1 MPDIARIIEP
11 PFTDVPGAIEEIR
24 AGRMVV
30 VVDDEDR
37 ENEGD
42 LTLAAE
48 YVTPEAINFM
58 ARYGRGLICL
68 TLTEDRADYLR
79 LFPMTQQ
86 NSSRFG
92 TAFTETIEAREGVTT
107 GISAADRAHTIRT
120 AISPTSTYSGPGAAG
135 AHLPTARPGGA
146 ECWCAPD
153 KQRLRVDLARM
164 AGLNPSGV
172 ICEIMRDDGEMAR
185 VPDLIPFCKEHGLLI
200 LTVAELIR
208 YRLRHERYIVR
219 AGESRIQ
226 TRYGEF
232 RMIAYE
238 SEVNGGESHI
248 ALVRGDLC
256 PNCPAFHDGPAGLAG
271 ANGTGRP
278 PCTHPVL
285 VRVHTRCTAGDVFS
299 ADCRC
304 REILD
309 ESMRMIAEEGCGA
322 ILYLHNTSRGFEI
335 YHTPNDP
342 SPFEPGGAA
351 ILPGIHDERAA
362 RLILHQELRAREG
375 SQDRSG
381 RILRAIG
388 LGGQI
393 LSDLG
398 IQRIRLLSNTPMH
411 ILLPWKVLGWRLW
424 SRFRSR
430 LRSAAAL
437 DQCRCSQVPYK
448 TKPLTKSFIFWRQHR
463 LLRGPVLF
471 FVSLSCK
478 APFGTA
484 HYLPQ
489 KCFVSAGGMYDI
501 RQSASE
507 RLPIGTRPLRRR
519 STESPAVASV
529 TVLAKSGDWNS

>member
-1 MPDIARIIEP
+1 MGMAAMPNSSRILEA
-11 PFTDVPGAIEEIR
+11 PFTDVPGALEEIR

-48 YVTPEAINFM
+48 HVTPEAINFM

-68 TLTEDRADYLR
+68 TLTEERADYLR
-79 LFPMTQQ
+79 LFPMTPQ

-120 AISPTSTYSGPGAAG
+120 AIDAESTYSD
-135 AHLPTARPGGA
+135 LARPGHVF
-146 ECWCAPD
+146 P
-153 KQRLRVDLARM
+153 LRARKGGVLVRAGQTEASVDLARM

-185 VPDLIPFCKEHGLLI
+185 IPDLIVFCREHGLTI

-208 YRLRHERYIVR
+208 YRLRNERYIVR
-219 AGESRIQ
+219 AGESSIQ

-238 SEVNGGESHI
+238 SAVNGGESHI
-248 ALVRGDLC
+248 ALVRGELC
-256 PNCPAFHDGPAGLAG
+256 QDCEHRRG
-271 ANGTGRP
+271 ALGV
-278 PCTHPVL
+278 CTHAVL
-285 VRVHTRCTAGDVFS
+285 VRVNTRCTEGDVFA
-299 ADCRC
+299 ADCKC
-304 REILD
+304 RETLD
-309 ESMRMIAEEGCGA
+309 QSMRMIAEAGCGA
-322 ILYLHNTSRGFEI
+322 LIYLHNTSRGFEVDRAPA
-335 YHTPNDP
+335 TVE
-342 SPFEPGGAA
+342 FEPGGAA
-351 ILPGIHDERAA
+351 AVFAAGTEPG

-375 SQDRSG
+375 SQARNG

-411 ILLPWKVLGWRLW
+411 IPALEGFGLEIVEQVAIPVEEC
-424 SRFRSR
+424 SR
-430 LRSAAAL
+430 
-437 DQCRCSQVPYK
+437 V
-448 TKPLTKSFIFWRQHR
+448 
-463 LLRGPVLF
+463 G
-471 FVSLSCK
+471 
-478 APFGTA
+478 
-484 HYLPQ
+484 
-489 KCFVSAGGMYDI
+489 
-501 RQSASE
+501 
-507 RLPIGTRPLRRR
+507 
-519 STESPAVASV
+519 
-529 TVLAKSGDWNS
+529 

>member
-1 MPDIARIIEP
+1 MPENTRAMEH
-11 PFTDVPGAIEEIR
+11 PFTDVPGALGEIR

-48 YVTPEAINFM
+48 HVTPEAINFM

-68 TLTEDRADYLR
+68 TLTEERADYLR
-79 LFPMTQQ
+79 LFPMTQH

-107 GISAADRAHTIRT
+107 GISAADRAHTVRT
-120 AISPTSTYSGPGAAG
+120 AIAPATTPSD
-135 AHLPTARPGGA
+135 LARPGHIF
-146 ECWCAPD
+146 P
-153 KQRLRVDLARM
+153 LRARKGGVLVRAGQTEASVDLARM

-185 VPDLIPFCKEHGLLI
+185 IPDLIPFCKEHGLKI

-219 AGESRIQ
+219 AGESLIQ
-226 TRYGEF
+226 TKYGEF

-238 SEVNGGESHI
+238 SEVNGGESHV

-256 PNCPAFHDGPAGLAG
+256 PGCPAFHDGPAGMPG
-271 ANGTGRP
+271 EKDGGRP

-285 VRVHTRCTAGDVFS
+285 VRVHTRCTAGDVFG
-299 ADCRC
+299 ADCHC

-309 ESMRMIAEEGCGA
+309 TSMRMIADEGCGA
-322 ILYLHNTSRGFEI
+322 ILYLHNTSRGFETV
-335 YHTPNDP
+335 H
-342 SPFEPGGAA
+342 EPLEPPHFGPEGAA
-351 ILPGIHDERAA
+351 IPAVAPEETVPH
-362 RLILHQELRAREG
+362 LILHKEKREREG
-375 SQDRSG
+375 VRDRSG

-411 ILLPWKVLGWRLW
+411 IP
-424 SRFRSR
+424 
-430 LRSAAAL
+430 AL
-437 DQCRCSQVPYK
+437 EGFGLEIVEQVPIPVEECSQV
-448 TKPLTKSFIFWRQHR
+448 
-463 LLRGPVLF
+463 G
-471 FVSLSCK
+471 
-478 APFGTA
+478 
-484 HYLPQ
+484 
-489 KCFVSAGGMYDI
+489 
-501 RQSASE
+501 
-507 RLPIGTRPLRRR
+507 
-519 STESPAVASV
+519 
-529 TVLAKSGDWNS
+529 